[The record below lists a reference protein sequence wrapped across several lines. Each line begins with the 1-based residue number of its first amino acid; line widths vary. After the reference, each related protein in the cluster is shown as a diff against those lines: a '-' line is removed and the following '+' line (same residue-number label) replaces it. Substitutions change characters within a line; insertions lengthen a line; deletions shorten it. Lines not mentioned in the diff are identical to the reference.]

1 MVLMMMRL
9 AVDRSITKPKN
20 QSFLGYFLLVQG
32 FVSKIPVLVK
42 LPGRDR
48 IPCPTHNN
56 NNTLSVKKVKKRP
69 VCWPVLPPPFNKN
82 KTKQKRKN
90 LVWIETEKRI

>member
-1 MVLMMMRL
+1 MRL
-9 AVDRSITKPKN
+9 AVDRSITKLKN

-32 FVSKIPVLVK
+32 FVSKVPVLVK

-56 NNTLSVKKVKKRP
+56 NNTLSVKKVKKKRLSAGQFSP
-69 VCWPVLPPPFNKN
+69 LNKN

-90 LVWIETEKRI
+90 FVWIETEKRI